1 MVLNVLNIIAL
12 LATVYVIKIGSDYN
26 KGKSNQALSQTNR
39 LHPAEINYLHKDI
52 NYLNRG
58 IMVTLLELMR
68 REKISIE
75 KYERESRNKTLEDYV
90 IEYKFTL
97 LDTTD
102 LKEHERIFLRNI
114 FKEKEVV
121 TTDELTQRAL
131 AGSEFLTAQGEWSQ
145 AIDKELGNL
154 NLYEVSNKSLSNKIK
169 IFGLLVIIL
178 GIFSLVKHNILGL
191 ASIMSALPIFLIGI
205 NMGME
210 KSGEGRA
217 LLNHYTHMEELAKKG
232 VIRHSLNEIELL
244 EILALSIT
252 MKYFIPI
259 YENSQ
264 NYKTID
270 LVTNTIN
277 EYGGSVLDDAILRGF
292 MGFTAKTRDDTLDTN
307 RIDYR
312 LFK

>member
-1 MVLNVLNIIAL
+1 MVLNILNIAAL
-12 LATVYVIKIGSDYN
+12 LATVYVIKLGSDYN
-26 KGKSNQALSQTNR
+26 KGKSESSLSQKNR

-68 REKISIE
+68 RGKISIE
-75 KYERESRNKTLEDYV
+75 EYTRESRNKTLEDYV

-97 LDTTD
+97 LETTD
-102 LKEHERIFLRNI
+102 LKEHEKIFLRNI
-114 FKEKEVV
+114 FEGKETT

-131 AGSEFLTAQGEWSQ
+131 KGSEFLTSQGEWSQ
-145 AIDKELGNL
+145 AIDRELGNL
-154 NLYEVSNKSLSNKIK
+154 NLYETSHKSLSNKIK
-169 IFGLLVIIL
+169 LFGLSVIIL

-191 ASIMSALPIFLIGI
+191 ASMMSALPIFLIGI

-217 LLNHYTHMEELAKKG
+217 LLNHYTHMEELTKKG
-232 VIRHSLNEIELL
+232 VIRHSLNEVELL

-277 EYGGSVLDDAILRGF
+277 EYGGSAFDDAILRGF